1 MYRVEFK
8 LDGKCFMFDFED
20 QREAL
25 EFFNSSRK
33 MKSRSEVR
41 YIVLR

>member
-8 LDGKCFMFDFED
+8 LDGKFFTFDFENKRD
-20 QREAL
+20 AL
-25 EFFNSSRK
+25 EFFNLSRK

-41 YIVLR
+41 YIVL

>member
-8 LDGKCFMFDFED
+8 LDEMYFMFDFED

-25 EFFNSSRK
+25 EYFNLLRK
-33 MKSRSEVR
+33 MKDRSEVR
-41 YIVLR
+41 YIVL